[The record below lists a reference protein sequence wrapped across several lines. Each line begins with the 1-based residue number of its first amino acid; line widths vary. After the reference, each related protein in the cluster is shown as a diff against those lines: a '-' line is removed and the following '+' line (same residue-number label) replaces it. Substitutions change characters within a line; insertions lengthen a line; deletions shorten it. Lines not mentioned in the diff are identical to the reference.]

1 MKITTIDVPGYERVA
16 RAEDPASGLLAFI
29 GVHDTTLGP
38 ALGGLRMWKYESEQ
52 AALTDVL
59 RLSRG
64 MTYKSAVAKTGLG
77 GGKSVIVGDSR
88 KDKTPA
94 LMQAMGRFIDTLG
107 GQYITAEDVGTG
119 IDDLKQVRKA
129 TRFVTGLSREDGGS
143 GNPSPYT
150 ALGCFVGIQA
160 AAVEAWGSDALQ
172 GRVVAI
178 QGPGSVGFPL
188 GQHLVKAGAKL
199 IVADVSQEN
208 LDRAVQELGAK
219 AVPPQAIYDEPC
231 DIFAPCALG
240 GILND
245 ETIPRLKCRI
255 IGGAA
260 NNQLLDENRHAQALK
275 DRDIL
280 YAPDYVIN
288 AGGIIN
294 VSLELEPGG
303 YDETKAV
310 AKIRNIFDALRSIF
324 ETAKRR
330 NVTTHAAA
338 QDVAEANL
346 RAGAGGSRRAHEI
359 HTTLRQSA
367 G

>member
-1 MKITTIDVPGYERVA
+1 MKITTIDVPGYARVA
-16 RAEDPASGLLAFI
+16 KAEDPASGLLAFV

-38 ALGGLRMWKYESEQ
+38 ALGGLRMWKYDSEQ

-64 MTYKSAVAKTGLG
+64 MTYKSAVARTGLG
-77 GGKSVIVGDSR
+77 GGKSVIMGDPR
-88 KDKTPA
+88 KDKSPA
-94 LMQAMGRFIDTLG
+94 LFEAMGRFIDSFG

-119 IDDLKQVRKA
+119 IEDLMQVRNG
-129 TRFVTGLSREDGGS
+129 TRWVTGLSREHGGS

-160 AAVEAWGSDALQ
+160 AATEAWGSDDLK
-172 GRVVAI
+172 GKVVAI

-199 IVADVSQEN
+199 VVADVSQEN
-208 LDRAVQELGAK
+208 LDRAVKELGAK
-219 AVPPQAIYDEPC
+219 AVPTQAIYDAPC

-245 ETIPRLKCRI
+245 ETIPRLKCKI
-255 IGGAA
+255 VAGAA

-275 DRDIL
+275 ERGIL

-303 YDETKAV
+303 YDESKAV
-310 AKIRNIFDALRSIF
+310 QKIRNIHDALLSIF
-324 ETAKRR
+324 ETARRR

-338 QDVAEANL
+338 QEVAEANL
-346 RAGAGGSRRAHEI
+346 KAGAGGAKRAQQVQS
-359 HTTLRQSA
+359 TLRSST